1 MTHTGERPR
10 PCPYCPRAF
19 RQTAPLIIHMR
30 QRHNINIRHRCDV
43 CYMSFCEDE
52 PYILH
57 MNNVH
62 HKTVTLDDLKKE
74 DAEGSNEMDMQQRD
88 NDHSV
93 TDQG

>member
-1 MTHTGERPR
+1 
-10 PCPYCPRAF
+10 
-19 RQTAPLIIHMR
+19 
-30 QRHNINIRHRCDV
+30 
-43 CYMSFCEDE
+43 MSFCEDE